1 MLLQFWTSRIF
12 PLRGAPSGLV
22 HNDQALFR
30 GKILFTGEGGL
41 PTTYFGSILGMTFRT
56 RSPHE
61 IGGMHALCLKIFL
74 IRAAVQNDRHGDYD
88 TKKYD
93 LVHSVPDNHT

>member
-1 MLLQFWTSRIF
+1 
-12 PLRGAPSGLV
+12 
-22 HNDQALFR
+22 
-30 GKILFTGEGGL
+30 
-41 PTTYFGSILGMTFRT
+41 MTFRT